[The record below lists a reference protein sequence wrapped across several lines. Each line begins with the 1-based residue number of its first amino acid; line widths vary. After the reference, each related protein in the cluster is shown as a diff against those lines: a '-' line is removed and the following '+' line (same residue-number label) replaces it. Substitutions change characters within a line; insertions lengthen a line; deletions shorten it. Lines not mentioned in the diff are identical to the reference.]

1 MKKLLTVALSCAMLL
16 SVSVSANAGDR
27 GHLRTGITAGFT
39 SSSANPKN
47 WDASS
52 LGRFHAGF
60 TMQIPIALGFA
71 VQPAVV
77 DQAKGTKLDG
87 SRIEDGTELPADMN
101 AKVSYV
107 EIPVQ
112 IQWGPDLVALRPY
125 VFAEPFVG
133 YGLHAKAS
141 SSSDGV
147 SIKTTSF
154 GQAGL
159 SRWEYGLGLG
169 AGIDIWRLQA
179 SVKYYW
185 NFGSLYNDTGKLN
198 DIGSQI
204 RDAFKDGRNFN
215 GVTVSLAYFF

>member
-16 SVSVSANAGDR
+16 SVSALASAGDR

-77 DQAKGTKLDG
+77 YQAKGTKLDG

-141 SSSDGV
+141 SYPMECPSRPLLSARQASPDGNTVWDSVRASISGDFRPPSSISGI
-147 SIKTTSF
+147 SALCTMIPASSTTSAARS
-154 GQAGL
+154 GMR
-159 SRWEYGLGLG
+159 SRMG
-169 AGIDIWRLQA
+169 AI
-179 SVKYYW
+179 S
-185 NFGSLYNDTGKLN
+185 TE
-198 DIGSQI
+198 
-204 RDAFKDGRNFN
+204 
-215 GVTVSLAYFF
+215 